1 MLSVLI
7 DGNVIKE
14 GDWVIAEMN
23 SYDQYTNCR
32 VHIQEEK
39 EEREGVPCTKIYLC
53 QDEHDGDKC
62 DKESRY
68 GFDYSW
74 SASISE
80 SGEIISEDTYSIK
93 PTSVEELLIG
103 EPEVVPDAKDEEEDE
118 DIMPED
124 WVMDEVIPAD
134 L

>member
-23 SYDQYTNCR
+23 HRDQFTNCR

-39 EEREGVPCTKIYLC
+39 DKRYGNMCTKIYLC
-53 QDEHDGDKC
+53 QDEHDGDRC
-62 DKESRY
+62 LKENRY

-74 SASISE
+74 SVSISE
-80 SGEIISEDTYSIK
+80 NGEIISNDTYSIV
-93 PTSVEELLIG
+93 PTSVEELLIE
-103 EPEVVPDAKDEEEDE
+103 EPEVVPDVKDKEEDE

-124 WVMDEVIPAD
+124 WVMDEVIPTN